1 MSDDKIQKA
10 IALAEYLCTTH
21 VTSDKNAADVID
33 DLVDG
38 VLEMQKS
45 IKTLLENNDRL
56 TKAINEM
63 PEWERG
69 VKAAIAAGEDY
80 KATIIDEWSTLTDEQ
95 RLSFLERL
103 PCCRHCGSL
112 DTGCQCWNDE

>member
-1 MSDDKIQKA
+1 MTCAKCSEYEDDIR
-10 IALAEYLCTTH
+10 
-21 VTSDKNAADVID
+21 
-33 DLVDG
+33 
-38 VLEMQKS
+38 
-45 IKTLLENNDRL
+45 TLLENNERL

-69 VKAAIAAGEDY
+69 VKAAIEAGEKYED
-80 KATIIDEWSTLTDEQ
+80 AIAFDWPTWTDER
-95 RLSFLERL
+95 RLAFLERL